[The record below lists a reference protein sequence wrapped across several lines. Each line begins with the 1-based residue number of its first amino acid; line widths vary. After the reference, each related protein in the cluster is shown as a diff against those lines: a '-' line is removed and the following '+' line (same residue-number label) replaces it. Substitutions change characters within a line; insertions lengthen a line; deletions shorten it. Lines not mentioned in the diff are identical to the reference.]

1 MEQSDVLAQPAHP
14 LDVARWVDQPTEH
27 AGPGGLDLIAVEGG
41 QARRL
46 PLLYKPKRTRMSRV
60 RMPVMTKVTTVPT
73 MPAIWTSRRC
83 WKGHCW
89 IASARRWITSA
100 ACRSRACS
108 PRAASD
114 PDRIGS

>member
-1 MEQSDVLAQPAHP
+1 MRLAAGGPAP
-14 LDVARWVDQPTEH
+14 YGRYPPRLSAACINPPSKAALPIRPNWPT
-27 AGPGGLDLIAVEGG
+27 ALIALEGG

-83 WKGHCW
+83 
-89 IASARRWITSA
+89 
-100 ACRSRACS
+100 
-108 PRAASD
+108 
-114 PDRIGS
+114 